1 MCIFQKEYIRL
12 NVCFTFKV
20 LLLVGSEQKPTV
32 RKASSKDEDGND
44 TEQMCFT
51 FPKCFSLLDKNKTEQ
66 IELIM
71 FCNFD
76 DAGDYQ
82 IGHKMTPALVC
93 GELTWKNIENKKVAV
108 IVTDYCEIIPSTVTS
123 EDAIRMFSEETAVC
137 QNLLAKDKLTCIPR
151 KRLYSELSPLAGVPR
166 PLSLRKVA

>member
-1 MCIFQKEYIRL
+1 MCIFKKEYIRL

-71 FCNFD
+71 FCDFT
-76 DAGDYQ
+76 DAGDIQ
-82 IGHKMTPALVC
+82 IGSTMMPASAHLRRTKMEEHRQQETRSYRSRILR
-93 GELTWKNIENKKVAV
+93 
-108 IVTDYCEIIPSTVTS
+108 DYSVDHHI
-123 EDAIRMFSEETAVC
+123 
-137 QNLLAKDKLTCIPR
+137 
-151 KRLYSELSPLAGVPR
+151 
-166 PLSLRKVA
+166 